1 MHTVHHDASQYV
13 VIPPPSLRR
22 SRSNTSTE
30 YSLPGAN
37 SFTAIFTLSLNS
49 LSLSVGNEPAWPFF
63 LFTSIRICE
72 CKNPNIREI
81 ER

>member
-13 VIPPPSLRR
+13 VDPPPSLRR

-49 LSLSVGNEPAWPFF
+49 LSLSVGNEPAHGAFSF
-63 LFTSIRICE
+63 SHLCE

>member
-1 MHTVHHDASQYV
+1 MLVVHHDASQYV
-13 VIPPPSLRR
+13 VIPPPVRLRR

-49 LSLSVGNEPAWPFF
+49 LSLSVGNEPACGPWRFF
-63 LFTSIRICE
+63 LFTSMRMQE
-72 CKNPNIREI
+72 SEYP
-81 ER
+81 